1 MMVGAVQVFAE
12 KPFLVIGAD
21 VPEEF
26 VDDPEGDGADADV
39 AVFDGPGHVIVRSVG
54 KAGLVRATVWESAMP
69 LVGEIVFDG
78 QFDLPD
84 GELMIGDLDQ
94 TSVLVMDLAEAGPQ
108 RIVVCVDDPGY
119 ASRVSIGFDVGD
131 HPVPLPVAAGHPLP
145 PVLVSEGAELT
156 ESEIFGLILDDHDA
170 PLARLAA
177 AIKAIPVPGYGDT
190 PAHFPRLAHWLRGLS
205 GTIRRSDAEAC
216 AEQIADR
223 MRATGDFV
231 GADLPDQAAV
241 EIATDALERLELR

>member
-26 VDDPEGDGADADV
+26 VDDPEGDGTDAGV
-39 AVFDGPGHVIVRSVG
+39 AVFDGPGHVIVRSIG

-94 TSVLVMDLAEAGPQ
+94 SSVLVMDLAEAGPQ
-108 RIVVCVDDPGY
+108 RIIVCVDDPG
-119 ASRVSIGFDVGD
+119 
-131 HPVPLPVAAGHPLP
+131 
-145 PVLVSEGAELT
+145 
-156 ESEIFGLILDDHDA
+156 
-170 PLARLAA
+170 
-177 AIKAIPVPGYGDT
+177 
-190 PAHFPRLAHWLRGLS
+190 
-205 GTIRRSDAEAC
+205 
-216 AEQIADR
+216 
-223 MRATGDFV
+223 
-231 GADLPDQAAV
+231 
-241 EIATDALERLELR
+241 